1 MRRRVSTFG
10 AVVGVDVMVE
20 AADEAS
26 KKDPS
31 RKGRRGRQNAKGK
44 WKVRKVRLCSNS
56 SGRSQVV
63 GGETAGRRGGR
74 SRSRSERGNGNPE
87 EGTGGTV
94 KGTFTPYQ
102 KPTEVQVSRGT
113 TSASTSTKQG
123 LEAAV
128 GSLQRRTSQWPAGF
142 CSVRGGL
149 SWVQVVRAL
158 GAVLLLREPWHGNW
172 GVGAASGGAPSARAR
187 GMLGRPAKGAATV
200 KGRRPSRGSIKL
212 DGSEGAERKRVI
224 L

>member
-10 AVVGVDVMVE
+10 AVVGVDVRVE

-26 KKDPS
+26 KKGS
-31 RKGRRGRQNAKGK
+31 VEKGKARQAECKSK

-56 SGRSQVV
+56 SSRSQV
-63 GGETAGRRGGR
+63 GRGGNCR
-74 SRSRSERGNGNPE
+74 PKGRKEQEQERKRE
-87 EGTGGTV
+87 W
-94 KGTFTPYQ
+94 
-102 KPTEVQVSRGT
+102 KPRGRYFLVYLPAVPKANRGPGLARGT
-113 TSASTSTKQG
+113 TSASTTSTKTKQG

-142 CSVRGGL
+142 CSVRGGF

-172 GVGAASGGAPSARAR
+172 GVGAVSGGGPVCPS
-187 GMLGRPAKGAATV
+187 
-200 KGRRPSRGSIKL
+200 
-212 DGSEGAERKRVI
+212 
-224 L
+224 